1 MIGKKLKNYKL
12 LQIIGEGGMSTV
24 YLSRHVDS
32 GSLAAIKVLK
42 RAYTQDQDH
51 LKRFFER
58 EIKTTRALDHPNIVK
73 LLDSGKKDNI
83 YYLVY
88 EFIDGLTLDKYIK
101 SKKLSVKEIE
111 NITLK
116 ILAGLSHA
124 HSRGVIHRDIKPQNI
139 LITKDGKVKITD
151 FGIAKAI
158 SSTTITQTGM
168 FMGSPGYVSP
178 EQADGKKVGPA
189 SDLYSFGVLLFEML
203 LKRLPFTSDTPWGI
217 VNKHINE
224 VPPDIS
230 KIVKDIPSYLSYIVA
245 KCLVKSPSG
254 RFSSADEIMG
264 VLKDRSFAT
273 ETVIRDFRTNKAP
286 EDYNISTPLKK
297 KSSNT
302 KKVWIAIGSVA
313 AFFIIISIII
323 SVTDRANRRV
333 DNYREEKIV
342 VEAAEE
348 ATEEEAVEE
357 VTEETTD
364 KKVATEEKATK
375 EEALESKIV
384 FSSNSDGYFDIYI
397 MDSDGANV
405 VPLTDNDSDNYIIGG
420 WK

>member
-1 MIGKKLKNYKL
+1 MWK
-12 LQIIGEGGMSTV
+12 SV
-24 YLSRHVDS
+24 
-32 GSLAAIKVLK
+32 
-42 RAYTQDQDH
+42 